1 VYRYVFKARRAGDA
15 TKIDDYLLTW
25 LEAFLVDRKARGMAK
40 GTISNYIN
48 KLKKFSNY
56 CQ

>member
-1 VYRYVFKARRAGDA
+1 MFLKPDVQETN

-40 GTISNYIN
+40 GTISYYIN